1 MRDPLR
7 AKLNIIIVAALA
19 FAFGLGLASA
29 LDFTPISIASNSRP
43 APKLTIGS
51 PFGLDAA
58 DPSAGFADVVEMIA
72 PTVVTI
78 YVEQQVTTD
87 RNRPRFPN
95 PFDEFFQDPE
105 EQDGENRSYFRQGS
119 GSGFIISQDGYI
131 VTNNHVVEGA
141 SRVDIELTDRRRFD
155 DVEVVGRDPQT
166 DVALLKIN
174 ATGLPAAPLGSAD
187 DTRVG
192 EWVLA
197 IGSPGFSGIAGNNL
211 PTTVTAGIVSAK
223 GRSISILGNR
233 YTAQQLPNLSIEDFI
248 QTDAAINPGNSGG
261 PLINARGEVVGVN
274 SAIASESGY
283 YQGYGFAVPMELVRE
298 VIDDLIE
305 FGSVRRAVIGV
316 SIGAVS
322 AADAEFYGLDQI
334 GGALVAAVTMTDD
347 RPSPAA
353 EAGIETGDVII
364 GVAGEP
370 VATVSD
376 LQRRIRAYRPGQSV
390 DLDIVKRRGC
400 EGSGDCPRETVRIT
414 LAAAEEAMP
423 EAVAAVA
430 DSENVDLLGVE
441 VVELSPEF
449 RSTFQLGDDVAG
461 VVVRSVAQRGPFDR
475 SFAPN
480 ADPRG
485 LIIQDVNGMTIRTP
499 QDFQQA
505 MSQVEPGDVVSLLCL
520 VPTSQT
526 NLVVSVPI
534 PNR

>member
-1 MRDPLR
+1 M
-7 AKLNIIIVAALA
+7 
-19 FAFGLGLASA
+19 
-29 LDFTPISIASNSRP
+29 
-43 APKLTIGS
+43 
-51 PFGLDAA
+51 
-58 DPSAGFADVVEMIA
+58 
-72 PTVVTI
+72 
-78 YVEQQVTTD
+78 
-87 RNRPRFPN
+87 
-95 PFDEFFQDPE
+95 
-105 EQDGENRSYFRQGS
+105 
-119 GSGFIISQDGYI
+119 
-131 VTNNHVVEGA
+131 
-141 SRVDIELTDRRRFD
+141 
-155 DVEVVGRDPQT
+155 
-166 DVALLKIN
+166 
-174 ATGLPAAPLGSAD
+174 
-187 DTRVG
+187 
-192 EWVLA
+192 
-197 IGSPGFSGIAGNNL
+197 
-211 PTTVTAGIVSAK
+211 
-223 GRSISILGNR
+223 
-233 YTAQQLPNLSIEDFI
+233 
-248 QTDAAINPGNSGG
+248 
-261 PLINARGEVVGVN
+261 
-274 SAIASESGY
+274 
-283 YQGYGFAVPMELVRE
+283 
-298 VIDDLIE
+298 
-305 FGSVRRAVIGV
+305 IGV